1 MLKLNPILLSVLV
14 LLIASLACY
23 VPGTTP
29 IPDQDLLGTMVA
41 QTVAAGQTQSAPTVT
56 PISIVTATPTF
67 TFTPTL
73 SPTPTLTFTPVFTS
87 TPLIPL
93 ISVSVPTNCRVGPGK
108 VFERVGALLVGEVA
122 EVVGRDP
129 TGNYWYIR
137 NPDASGDFCWLWGE
151 YATLTGNFAALPM
164 FTPPPTPTPEPA
176 FDLSYNG
183 KDTCSGWWVDLEVE
197 NTGGITFRS
206 ISITVKDTVLGTT
219 LNSSTDGF
227 TEKSG
232 CSGTVTK
239 DTLSP
244 GDTRIVSSP
253 AFDYDPAGNKI
264 RATVTL
270 CSNKGLNGMCVTDTI
285 TFTP

>member
-1 MLKLNPILLSVLV
+1 MLKLNPILCSVLV
-14 LLIASLACY
+14 LLVASLACF
-23 VPGTTP
+23 VPGATP
-29 IPDQDLLGTMVA
+29 MPDQNLLGTMVA
-41 QTVAAGQTQSAPTVT
+41 QTVAAGQTQAAPSVT
-56 PISIVTATPTF
+56 PISIVTATPTL

-93 ISVSVPTNCRVGPGK
+93 ITVSVPTNCRVGPGK
-108 VFERVGALLVGEVA
+108 VYERVGALLVGEVA

-151 YATLTGNFAALPM
+151 YATLTGNFAVLPM

-183 KDTCSGWWVDLEVE
+183 KDTCSGWWVDLELE

-239 DTLSP
+239 DTLAP

-253 AFDYDPAGNKI
+253 AFDYDPAGNKL

>member
-1 MLKLNPILLSVLV
+1 MLKLNPILCSVLV
-14 LLIASLACY
+14 LLIASLACF
-23 VPGTTP
+23 VPGATP
-29 IPDQDLLGTMVA
+29 MPDQNLLGTMVA
-41 QTVAAGQTQSAPTVT
+41 QTVAAGQTQVAPSVT
-56 PISIVTATPTF
+56 PISIVTATPTL

-93 ISVSVPTNCRVGPGK
+93 ITVSVPTNCRVGPGK
-108 VFERVGALLVGEVA
+108 VYERVGALLVGEVA

-137 NPDASGDFCWLWGE
+137 NPDVSGDFCWLWGE
-151 YATLTGNFAALPM
+151 YATLTGNFAVLPM

-183 KDTCSGWWVDLEVE
+183 KDTCSGWWVDLELE

-239 DTLSP
+239 DTLAP

-253 AFDYDPAGNKI
+253 AFDYDPAGNKL

>member
-1 MLKLNPILLSVLV
+1 MLKLNPILCSVLV
-14 LLIASLACY
+14 LLIASLACF
-23 VPGTTP
+23 VPGATP
-29 IPDQDLLGTMVA
+29 MPDQNLLGTMVA
-41 QTVAAGQTQSAPTVT
+41 QTVAAGQTQAALSVT
-56 PISIVTATPTF
+56 PISIVTATPTL

-93 ISVSVPTNCRVGPGK
+93 ITVSVPTNCRVGPGK
-108 VFERVGALLVGEVA
+108 VYERVGALLVGEVA

-137 NPDASGDFCWLWGE
+137 NPDVSGDFCWLWGE

-176 FDLSYNG
+176 FELSYNG

-239 DTLSP
+239 DTLAP

-253 AFDYDPAGNKI
+253 AFDYDPAGNKL